1 MPVSALMA
9 FWETASIVYDACGFL
24 QHWSETAAEAV
35 VAREARARIE
45 MKDFMVDVVIEWLN
59 EQSERWVGRT
69 GGVRE

>member
-24 QHWSETAAEAV
+24 QHWREAAAEAAV
-35 VAREARARIE
+35 ARARIE